1 MAENNVNNEVET
13 SAFTPP
19 EKTEL
24 ERLQERIANYKVQI
38 TPSVAQMAQLLMT
51 QALQQPTKPEELDG
65 YITVRNE
72 LNEGL
77 EDYKKQ
83 VENAQKR
90 VQQLTLEH
98 EQQKQIE
105 LARREQDL
113 IAARDSERKRRK
125 TAETELQ
132 KLEAVLA
139 SHGINIDLDGDGE
152 VGVPKTLKQAK
163 EQQSK
168 GVSPAFAK
176 ARALN
181 PAPTSPDTITIDK
194 NNGVITE
201 FVAPPSDPLESWEA
215 PTIKEEVE
223 DETLTITL
231 PVGEDALG
239 TVDFNKEVEKVATMD
254 SDSEPV
260 SNKPVITDSNAP
272 AVIEEELAKEE
283 GFDANGSPTFEEP
296 VVETPTED
304 GGPKVRLVE
313 EDDIAEFETPPPSD
327 DDELVEVTIP
337 TESELKGMT
346 KSKIQSEA
354 LALGFDNVTTKS
366 SKTKMIA
373 DFVEAT
379 ESFIAD
385 LQDSGEF
392 VSARDEDET
401 EDSSD
406 DRDGGY
412 FK

>member
-1 MAENNVNNEVET
+1 MAENNVNNEVES

-181 PAPTSPDTITIDK
+181 PAPP
-194 NNGVITE
+194 
-201 FVAPPSDPLESWEA
+201 DPLESWEA

-239 TVDFNKEVEKVATMD
+239 TADFEKEVEKVATMD

-272 AVIEEELAKEE
+272 AVIEKELAKEE

>member
-1 MAENNVNNEVET
+1 MNNEVES

-77 EDYKKQ
+77 EDYKTQ

-181 PAPTSPDTITIDK
+181 PAPTIEEMP
-194 NNGVITE
+194 GVE
-201 FVAPPSDPLESWEA
+201 KMPPPDPLESWEA

-239 TVDFNKEVEKVATMD
+239 TADFEKEVEQVASMD

-272 AVIEEELAKEE
+272 AVIEEELAKE
-283 GFDANGSPTFEEP
+283 NP

-313 EDDIAEFETPPPSD
+313 EDDIAEFETPPASD

-354 LALGFDNVTTKS
+354 RALGFDNVTTKS

>member
-1 MAENNVNNEVET
+1 MAENNVNNEVES

-24 ERLQERIANYKVQI
+24 ERLQERIANYKVSI

-77 EDYKKQ
+77 EDYKQQ

-90 VQQLTLEH
+90 VQQLTIEH

-113 IAARDSERKRRK
+113 IAARDGERKRRK
-125 TAETELQ
+125 VAETELQ

-181 PAPTSPDTITIDK
+181 PAPTSPDTITFE
-194 NNGVITE
+194 T
-201 FVAPPSDPLESWEA
+201 PPDPLESWEA

-239 TVDFNKEVEKVATMD
+239 TADFEKEVEQVATMD

-296 VVETPTED
+296 ITED
-304 GGPKVRLVE
+304 PELQAKIDETKAAFEDAPKVRLVE
-313 EDDIAEFETPPPSD
+313 EDDIAEFETPPASD
-327 DDELVEVTIP
+327 EDELVEVTIP

-354 LALGFDNVTTKS
+354 IALGFDNVTTKS

-379 ESFIAD
+379 ETFIAD

>member
-1 MAENNVNNEVET
+1 MVDKNVNNEVES

-38 TPSVAQMAQLLMT
+38 TPSVAQMGQLLMT

-77 EDYKKQ
+77 EDYKTQ

-113 IAARDSERKRRK
+113 IASRDSERKRRK

-181 PAPTSPDTITIDK
+181 PL
-194 NNGVITE
+194 
-201 FVAPPSDPLESWEA
+201 PPDPLESWEA

-239 TVDFNKEVEKVATMD
+239 TADFEKEVEA
-254 SDSEPV
+254 SCH
-260 SNKPVITDSNAP
+260 N
-272 AVIEEELAKEE
+272 
-283 GFDANGSPTFEEP
+283 GF
-296 VVETPTED
+296 
-304 GGPKVRLVE
+304 
-313 EDDIAEFETPPPSD
+313 
-327 DDELVEVTIP
+327 
-337 TESELKGMT
+337 
-346 KSKIQSEA
+346 
-354 LALGFDNVTTKS
+354 
-366 SKTKMIA
+366 
-373 DFVEAT
+373 
-379 ESFIAD
+379 
-385 LQDSGEF
+385 
-392 VSARDEDET
+392 
-401 EDSSD
+401 
-406 DRDGGY
+406 
-412 FK
+412 

>member
-1 MAENNVNNEVET
+1 MVDKNVNNEVES

-77 EDYKKQ
+77 EDYKTQ

-163 EQQSK
+163 EQQRK

-181 PAPTSPDTITIDK
+181 PI
-194 NNGVITE
+194 
-201 FVAPPSDPLESWEA
+201 PPDPLESWEA

-239 TVDFNKEVEKVATMD
+239 TADFEKEVEQVATMD

-272 AVIEEELAKEE
+272 SVIEEELAKE
-283 GFDANGSPTFEEP
+283 DP

-313 EDDIAEFETPPPSD
+313 EDDIAEFETPPASD

-354 LALGFDNVTTKS
+354 IALGFDNVTTKS

>member
-1 MAENNVNNEVET
+1 MVDKNVNNEVES

-77 EDYKKQ
+77 EDYKTQ

-181 PAPTSPDTITIDK
+181 PL
-194 NNGVITE
+194 
-201 FVAPPSDPLESWEA
+201 PPDPLESWEA

-239 TVDFNKEVEKVATMD
+239 TADFEKEVEQVATMD

-272 AVIEEELAKEE
+272 SVIEEELAKE
-283 GFDANGSPTFEEP
+283 DP

-313 EDDIAEFETPPPSD
+313 EDDIAEFETPPASD

-354 LALGFDNVTTKS
+354 IALGFDNVTTKS

>member
-1 MAENNVNNEVET
+1 MAENNVNNEVES

-77 EDYKKQ
+77 EDYKTQ

-181 PAPTSPDTITIDK
+181 PAP
-194 NNGVITE
+194 
-201 FVAPPSDPLESWEA
+201 DPLESWEA

-239 TVDFNKEVEKVATMD
+239 TADFEKEVEQVAQMD

-272 AVIEEELAKEE
+272 AVIEEELKKVEDAPKVRIVEE
-283 GFDANGSPTFEEP
+283 EDIADFDTPPA
-296 VVETPTED
+296 PTED
-304 GGPKVRLVE
+304 E
-313 EDDIAEFETPPPSD
+313 E
-327 DDELVEVTIP
+327 ELVEVTIP

-354 LALGFDNVTTKS
+354 RALGFDNVTTKS
-366 SKTKMIA
+366 SKSKMIA
-373 DFVEAT
+373 DFVEST
-379 ESFIAD
+379 EAFIAN

-392 VSARDEDET
+392 VSARDETDDDQT

>member
-1 MAENNVNNEVET
+1 MVDKNVNNEVE
-13 SAFTPP
+13 SSDFTPP

-38 TPSVAQMAQLLMT
+38 TPSVAQMIQLLMT

-77 EDYKKQ
+77 EDYKTQ

-181 PAPTSPDTITIDK
+181 PL
-194 NNGVITE
+194 
-201 FVAPPSDPLESWEA
+201 PPDPLESWEA

-223 DETLTITL
+223 DDTLTITL

-239 TVDFNKEVEKVATMD
+239 TADFEKEVEQVATMD

-272 AVIEEELAKEE
+272 SVIEEELAKE
-283 GFDANGSPTFEEP
+283 DP

-313 EDDIAEFETPPPSD
+313 EDDIAEFETPPASD

-354 LALGFDNVTTKS
+354 IALGFDNVTTKS

>member
-1 MAENNVNNEVET
+1 MNNEVES

-77 EDYKKQ
+77 EDYKTQ

-181 PAPTSPDTITIDK
+181 PI
-194 NNGVITE
+194 
-201 FVAPPSDPLESWEA
+201 PPDPLESWEA

-223 DETLTITL
+223 DDTLTITL

-239 TVDFNKEVEKVATMD
+239 TADFEKEVEQVATMD

-272 AVIEEELAKEE
+272 SVIEEELAKE
-283 GFDANGSPTFEEP
+283 DP

-313 EDDIAEFETPPPSD
+313 EDDIAEFETPPASD

-354 LALGFDNVTTKS
+354 IALGFDNVTTKS

>member
-1 MAENNVNNEVET
+1 MVDKNVNNEVES

-77 EDYKKQ
+77 EDYKTQ

-181 PAPTSPDTITIDK
+181 PAPTIEEMP
-194 NNGVITE
+194 GVE
-201 FVAPPSDPLESWEA
+201 KMPPPDPLESWEA

-239 TVDFNKEVEKVATMD
+239 TADFEKEVEQVASMD

-272 AVIEEELAKEE
+272 AVIEEELAKE
-283 GFDANGSPTFEEP
+283 NP

-313 EDDIAEFETPPPSD
+313 EDDIAEFETPPASD

-354 LALGFDNVTTKS
+354 RALGFDNVTTKS

>member
-1 MAENNVNNEVET
+1 MVDNNVNNEVES

-77 EDYKKQ
+77 EDYKTQ

-125 TAETELQ
+125 TAESELQ

-181 PAPTSPDTITIDK
+181 PAPTSPDTVT
-194 NNGVITE
+194 TE
-201 FVAPPSDPLESWEA
+201 FVAPPPDPLESWEA

-239 TVDFNKEVEKVATMD
+239 TADFEKEVEQVATMD

-272 AVIEEELAKEE
+272 SVIEEELAKE
-283 GFDANGSPTFEEP
+283 DP

-313 EDDIAEFETPPPSD
+313 EDDIAEFETPPASD

-354 LALGFDNVTTKS
+354 RALGFDNVTTKS

-392 VSARDEDET
+392 VSARDEDAT

>member
-77 EDYKKQ
+77 EDYKQQ

-90 VQQLTLEH
+90 VQQLTVEH

-181 PAPTSPDTITIDK
+181 PAPT
-194 NNGVITE
+194 
-201 FVAPPSDPLESWEA
+201 
-215 PTIKEEVE
+215 IKEEIE

-239 TVDFNKEVEKVATMD
+239 TADFVKEVEQVATMD

-296 VVETPTED
+296 ITED
-304 GGPKVRLVE
+304 PELQAKIDETKAAFEDAPKVRLVE
-313 EDDIAEFETPPPSD
+313 EDDIAEFETPPASD

>member
-1 MAENNVNNEVET
+1 MVDNNVNNEVES

-77 EDYKKQ
+77 EDYKTQ

-181 PAPTSPDTITIDK
+181 PI
-194 NNGVITE
+194 
-201 FVAPPSDPLESWEA
+201 PPDPLESWEA

-239 TVDFNKEVEKVATMD
+239 TADFEKEVEQVATMD

-272 AVIEEELAKEE
+272 SVIEEELAKE
-283 GFDANGSPTFEEP
+283 DP

-313 EDDIAEFETPPPSD
+313 EDDIAEFETPPASD

-354 LALGFDNVTTKS
+354 IALGFDNVTTKS

>member
-77 EDYKKQ
+77 EDYKQQ

-90 VQQLTLEH
+90 VQQLTVEH

-181 PAPTSPDTITIDK
+181 PAPT
-194 NNGVITE
+194 
-201 FVAPPSDPLESWEA
+201 
-215 PTIKEEVE
+215 IKEEIE
-223 DETLTITL
+223 DETVTITL

-239 TVDFNKEVEKVATMD
+239 TADFVKEVEQVATMD

-296 VVETPTED
+296 ITED
-304 GGPKVRLVE
+304 PELQAKIDETKAAFEDAPKVRLVE
-313 EDDIAEFETPPPSD
+313 EDDIAEFETPPASD

>member
-1 MAENNVNNEVET
+1 MNNEVET

-77 EDYKKQ
+77 EDYKQQ

-90 VQQLTLEH
+90 VQQLTVEH

-181 PAPTSPDTITIDK
+181 PAPT
-194 NNGVITE
+194 
-201 FVAPPSDPLESWEA
+201 
-215 PTIKEEVE
+215 IKEEIE

-239 TVDFNKEVEKVATMD
+239 TADFVKEVEQVATMD

-296 VVETPTED
+296 ITED
-304 GGPKVRLVE
+304 PELQAKIDETKAAFEDAPKVRLVE
-313 EDDIAEFETPPPSD
+313 EDDIAEFETPPASD

>member
-1 MAENNVNNEVET
+1 MVDKNVNNEVES

-77 EDYKKQ
+77 EDYKTQ

-181 PAPTSPDTITIDK
+181 PI
-194 NNGVITE
+194 
-201 FVAPPSDPLESWEA
+201 PPDPLESWEA

-239 TVDFNKEVEKVATMD
+239 TADFEKEVEQVATMD

-272 AVIEEELAKEE
+272 SVIEEELAKE
-283 GFDANGSPTFEEP
+283 DP

-313 EDDIAEFETPPPSD
+313 EDDIAEFETPPASD

-354 LALGFDNVTTKS
+354 IALGFDNVTTKS

>member
-1 MAENNVNNEVET
+1 MVDKNVNNEVES

-77 EDYKKQ
+77 EDYKTQ

-181 PAPTSPDTITIDK
+181 PL
-194 NNGVITE
+194 
-201 FVAPPSDPLESWEA
+201 PPDPLESWEA

-223 DETLTITL
+223 DDTLTITL

-239 TVDFNKEVEKVATMD
+239 TADFEKEVEQVATMD

-272 AVIEEELAKEE
+272 SVIEEELAKE
-283 GFDANGSPTFEEP
+283 DP

-313 EDDIAEFETPPPSD
+313 EDDIAEFETPPASD

-354 LALGFDNVTTKS
+354 IALGFDNVTTKS

>member
-1 MAENNVNNEVET
+1 MAENNVNNEVES

-77 EDYKKQ
+77 EDYKTQ

-181 PAPTSPDTITIDK
+181 PL
-194 NNGVITE
+194 
-201 FVAPPSDPLESWEA
+201 PPDPLESWEA

-223 DETLTITL
+223 DDTLTITL

-239 TVDFNKEVEKVATMD
+239 TADFEKEVEQVATMD

-272 AVIEEELAKEE
+272 SVIEEELAKE
-283 GFDANGSPTFEEP
+283 DP

-313 EDDIAEFETPPPSD
+313 EDDIAEFETPPASD

-354 LALGFDNVTTKS
+354 IALGFDNVTTKS

>member
-1 MAENNVNNEVET
+1 MVDKNVNNEVES

-77 EDYKKQ
+77 EDYKTQ

-181 PAPTSPDTITIDK
+181 PI
-194 NNGVITE
+194 
-201 FVAPPSDPLESWEA
+201 PPDPLESWEA

-223 DETLTITL
+223 DDTLTITL

-239 TVDFNKEVEKVATMD
+239 TADFEKEVEQVATMD

-272 AVIEEELAKEE
+272 SVIEEELAKE
-283 GFDANGSPTFEEP
+283 DP

-313 EDDIAEFETPPPSD
+313 EDDIAEFETPPASD

-354 LALGFDNVTTKS
+354 IALGFDNVTTKS

>member
-1 MAENNVNNEVET
+1 MNNEVET

-77 EDYKKQ
+77 EDYKQQ

-90 VQQLTLEH
+90 VQQLTVEH

-181 PAPTSPDTITIDK
+181 PAPT
-194 NNGVITE
+194 
-201 FVAPPSDPLESWEA
+201 
-215 PTIKEEVE
+215 IKEEVE

-239 TVDFNKEVEKVATMD
+239 TADFVKEVEQVATMD

-296 VVETPTED
+296 ITED
-304 GGPKVRLVE
+304 PELQAKIDETKAAFEDAPKVRLVE
-313 EDDIAEFETPPPSD
+313 EDDIAEFETPPASD

>member
-77 EDYKKQ
+77 EDYKQQ

-90 VQQLTLEH
+90 VQQLTVEH

-181 PAPTSPDTITIDK
+181 PAPT
-194 NNGVITE
+194 
-201 FVAPPSDPLESWEA
+201 
-215 PTIKEEVE
+215 IKEEVE

-239 TVDFNKEVEKVATMD
+239 TADFVKEVEQVATMD

-296 VVETPTED
+296 ITED
-304 GGPKVRLVE
+304 PELQAKIDETKAAFEDAPKVRLVE
-313 EDDIAEFETPPPSD
+313 EDDIAEFETPPASD

>member
-1 MAENNVNNEVET
+1 MHWV
-13 SAFTPP
+13 
-19 EKTEL
+19 
-24 ERLQERIANYKVQI
+24 LQ
-38 TPSVAQMAQLLMT
+38 
-51 QALQQPTKPEELDG
+51 
-65 YITVRNE
+65 
-72 LNEGL
+72 
-77 EDYKKQ
+77 
-83 VENAQKR
+83 
-90 VQQLTLEH
+90 
-98 EQQKQIE
+98 
-105 LARREQDL
+105 
-113 IAARDSERKRRK
+113 
-125 TAETELQ
+125 
-132 KLEAVLA
+132 
-139 SHGINIDLDGDGE
+139 
-152 VGVPKTLKQAK
+152 TLKKKLKQ
-163 EQQSK
+163 
-168 GVSPAFAK
+168 
-176 ARALN
+176 
-181 PAPTSPDTITIDK
+181 
-194 NNGVITE
+194 
-201 FVAPPSDPLESWEA
+201 
-215 PTIKEEVE
+215 
-223 DETLTITL
+223 
-231 PVGEDALG
+231 
-239 TVDFNKEVEKVATMD
+239 VATMD

-272 AVIEEELAKEE
+272 SVIEEELAKE
-283 GFDANGSPTFEEP
+283 DP

-313 EDDIAEFETPPPSD
+313 EDDIAEFETPPASD

-354 LALGFDNVTTKS
+354 IALGFDNVTTKS

>member
-1 MAENNVNNEVET
+1 MVDNNVNNEVES

-77 EDYKKQ
+77 EDYKTQ

-113 IAARDSERKRRK
+113 ISARDSERKRRK

-181 PAPTSPDTITIDK
+181 PL
-194 NNGVITE
+194 
-201 FVAPPSDPLESWEA
+201 PPDPLESWEA

-223 DETLTITL
+223 DDTLTITL

-239 TVDFNKEVEKVATMD
+239 TADFEKEVEQVATMD

-272 AVIEEELAKEE
+272 SVIEEELAKE
-283 GFDANGSPTFEEP
+283 DH
-296 VVETPTED
+296 VVDTPTED

-313 EDDIAEFETPPPSD
+313 EDDIAEFETPPASD

-354 LALGFDNVTTKS
+354 IALGFDNVTTKS

>member
-1 MAENNVNNEVET
+1 VNNEVET

-77 EDYKKQ
+77 EDYKQQ

-90 VQQLTLEH
+90 VQQLTVEH

-181 PAPTSPDTITIDK
+181 PAPT
-194 NNGVITE
+194 
-201 FVAPPSDPLESWEA
+201 
-215 PTIKEEVE
+215 IKEEVE

-239 TVDFNKEVEKVATMD
+239 TADFVKEVEQVATMD

-296 VVETPTED
+296 ITED
-304 GGPKVRLVE
+304 PELQAKIDETKAAFEDAPKVRLVE
-313 EDDIAEFETPPPSD
+313 EDDIAEFETPPASD

>member
-1 MAENNVNNEVET
+1 MVDKNVNNEVES

-77 EDYKKQ
+77 EDYKTQ

-113 IAARDSERKRRK
+113 IAARDAERKRRK
-125 TAETELQ
+125 TAESELQ

-181 PAPTSPDTITIDK
+181 PAP
-194 NNGVITE
+194 
-201 FVAPPSDPLESWEA
+201 DPLESWEG

-239 TVDFNKEVEKVATMD
+239 TADFEKEVEKVATMD

-272 AVIEEELAKEE
+272 SVIEKELAKEE

-313 EDDIAEFETPPPSD
+313 EDDIAEFETPPASD

-354 LALGFDNVTTKS
+354 IALGFDNVTTKS

>member
-1 MAENNVNNEVET
+1 MNNEVES

-77 EDYKKQ
+77 EDYKTQ

-181 PAPTSPDTITIDK
+181 PL
-194 NNGVITE
+194 
-201 FVAPPSDPLESWEA
+201 PPDPLESWEA

-223 DETLTITL
+223 DDTLTITL

-239 TVDFNKEVEKVATMD
+239 TADFEKEVEQVATMD

-272 AVIEEELAKEE
+272 SVIEEELAKE
-283 GFDANGSPTFEEP
+283 DP

-313 EDDIAEFETPPPSD
+313 EDDIAEFETPPASD

-354 LALGFDNVTTKS
+354 IALGFDNVTTKS